1 MSDIKV
7 MAATA
12 ALQKMLTQSYFDICT
27 IDNIIKM
34 LCLVPDK
41 DAYDILRTL
50 HCVHY
55 NQMPA
60 ELLEQLSILIMR
72 VLDSPRMDVSRINIV
87 NEGRGLRLVKN

>member
-12 ALQKMLTQSYFDICT
+12 ALQKLLTQRYFDICT

-34 LCLVPDK
+34 LGIVPDRE
-41 DAYDILRTL
+41 AYSILHTL

-55 NQMPA
+55 DQMQP
-60 ELLEQLSILIMR
+60 ELLEQLSVLIMR
-72 VLDSPRMDVSRINIV
+72 VLDSPRMDTSRINIV
-87 NEGRGLRLVKN
+87 NDGRGLRLVKH